1 MFESFDVS
9 SLPDQALSWAQDYLL
24 TPGFAVQAALILT
37 ALVAGALARRV
48 IRPRLQPVIDNLGLP
63 YRTKTVLHNLTRLIL
78 QLVAI
83 VVILIGTRIAAADF
97 AGNLDI
103 GLAEAV
109 MALLAA
115 WVVIRLLLQFIE
127 NSIVRNLIAFT
138 VWTIAALGIL
148 GILDETTAALDAV
161 GMDMGEFRLSALTIV
176 KGLIALFILL
186 YSALFLS
193 GFLERKVQSAQ
204 SLTVSSRVLISKV
217 IRVTLIGV
225 ALIIG
230 VTSAGI
236 DLSLFAVFSGALG
249 LGVGFG
255 LQKGISNLFS
265 GMLLLMDKSIK
276 PGDVIEL
283 PGLGGQGTFGWVEH
297 MGARYTEIVTRDNK
311 SFLIPNEDFITQQ
324 VVNWS
329 HGSTLI
335 RLEVKF
341 GVHYDSDPH
350 KVRDLAM
357 EAAKTPERVVDDP
370 APVCWLAEFG
380 DSSLNF
386 KLRFWIRDA
395 EKGVTNIRGMV
406 MMALWDTF
414 KENNIQIPYPHR
426 EVYIHEPQPAPKR
439 KSKAA

>member
-1 MFESFDVS
+1 MLESIDVHKIVE
-9 SLPDQALSWAQDYLL
+9 QTLSWFIDDVLTVDAAIQLAIVGIGLL
-24 TPGFAVQAALILT
+24 TGAIIRKRALPKI
-37 ALVAGALARRV
+37 
-48 IRPRLQPVIDNLGLP
+48 QPVIDKLDLH
-63 YRTKTVLHNLTRLIL
+63 YRTKLTLNNICRLIM
-78 QLVAI
+78 QIVAF
-83 VVILIGTRIAAADF
+83 VVILIGSRIAAADF
-97 AGNLDI
+97 AGSIDI
-103 GLAEAV
+103 TYANAI
-109 MALLAA
+109 MALLGA
-115 WVVIRLLLQFIE
+115 WVIIRLVVQFIE
-127 NSIVRNLIAFT
+127 NTAVRNLFAMTI
-138 VWTIAALGIL
+138 WTIAALSIFGV
-148 GILDETTAALDAV
+148 LDETTGALDAV
-161 GMDMGEFRLSALTIV
+161 GMNLGDFRLSALTVV

-193 GFLERKVQSAQ
+193 GFLERRVQRAT
-204 SLTVSSRVLISKV
+204 SLTISSRVLISKV
-217 IRVTLIGV
+217 IRVTLITS

-265 GMLLLMDKSIK
+265 GMMLLMDKSIK

-283 PGLGGQGTFGWVEH
+283 PGIGNQGTFGWVEH

-350 KVRDLAM
+350 KVRELAM
-357 EAAKTPERVVDDP
+357 EAAKTPDRVVDDP
-370 APVCWLAEFG
+370 EPVCWLAEFG

-386 KLRFWIRDA
+386 KLRFWIKDA
-395 EKGVTNIRGMV
+395 EKGVTNVRGMV
-406 MMALWDTF
+406 MMALWDAF
-414 KENNIQIPYPHR
+414 KDNNIKIPYPHR
-426 EVYIHEPQPAPKR
+426 EVYIHETGK
-439 KSKAA
+439 KDAA